1 MDHGPVLT
9 VLTLCLMGVFFV
21 MFVVIITLVVHT
33 FDFCMYGFQFICGN
47 TAKLYS
53 SLMFFVVVVVVFLLT
68 AIL

>member
-1 MDHGPVLT
+1 M
-9 VLTLCLMGVFFV
+9 
-21 MFVVIITLVVHT
+21 MFVVIITLMVVHK